1 MPNQLLITT
10 LRGEMPDRPPFW
22 FMRQAGR
29 YLPEY
34 REIRKKSGTFI
45 DLCLNPKNAKQ
56 VTLQPIIRYNT
67 DAAILFSD
75 ILIIPY
81 GLGMGVRFEEGKGPI
96 LDAVSDFDELKA
108 LSLTKNWSRIETTY
122 ETVSLVKAELPHTTC
137 LIGFA
142 GSPWTVATYMVEGQS
157 SKDYAKVKAWAYR
170 DPCGFS
176 SLIDL
181 LVEATVKHLS
191 EQILAGA
198 DVVKLFDS
206 WAGVLSPCEFEK
218 WVIEPTRE
226 ICQRL
231 KERHPHI
238 MIIGFP
244 KGAGVG
250 YKDYI
255 NKTGIDAVSIDT
267 SVQTK
272 WAAQELQSIKPVQGN
287 LDPISLLVGGK
298 QMIEQAKLIYD
309 DFQNGPFIFNLGHG
323 ILPSTPV
330 ENVEDLVTFLRNL
343 SREVR

>member
-10 LRGEMPDRPPFW
+10 LKGEVAKRPPFW

-34 REIRKKSGTFI
+34 REIRKKTGTFM
-45 DLCLNPKNAKQ
+45 DLCLNPKSAKD
-56 VTLQPIIRYNT
+56 VTLQPIIRYNI

-81 GLGMGVRFEEGKGPI
+81 GLGMDVRFEEGKGPLLGAI
-96 LDAVSDFDELKA
+96 SNSNELGA
-108 LSLTKNWSRIETTY
+108 LSLTKNWTRIEATY
-122 ETVSLVKAELPHTTC
+122 ETVSRVKTELPHTTS

-157 SKDYAKVKAWAYR
+157 SKDYAKVKGWAYR
-170 DPCGFS
+170 DPGGFS
-176 SLIDL
+176 NLIEI

-191 EQILAGA
+191 KQIIAGA

-206 WAGVLSPCEFEK
+206 WAGVLSPVQFRK
-218 WVIEPTRE
+218 WVIDPTKK

-231 KERHPHI
+231 KKEHPHI

-250 YKDYI
+250 YKDYVEQ
-255 NKTGIDAVSIDT
+255 TGIDAVSIDT
-267 SVQTK
+267 SVSTS
-272 WAAQELQSIKPVQGN
+272 WAAQELQPMMPIQGN
-287 LDPISLLVGGK
+287 LDPISLLEGGS
-298 QMIEQAKLIYD
+298 QMIEQAKLILED
-309 DFQNGPFIFNLGHG
+309 LKDGPFIFNLGHG

-330 ENVEDLVTFLRNL
+330 ENVAELVAFLQNPR
-343 SREVR
+343 

>member
-1 MPNQLLITT
+1 MPKQLLIST
-10 LRGEMPDRPPFW
+10 LRGEITERPPFW

-34 REIRKKSGTFI
+34 RELRKKSGTFM
-45 DLCLNPKNAKQ
+45 DLCLNPKSARD
-56 VTLQPIIRYNT
+56 VTLQPIVRYNT

-81 GLGMGVRFEEGKGPI
+81 GLGMDVRFEEGKGPVLGSI
-96 LDAVSDFDELKA
+96 SNVDELNA
-108 LSLTKNWSRIETTY
+108 LSLTKNWARIEATY
-122 ETVSLVKAELPHTTC
+122 ETVNLVKAELPHTTS

-170 DPCGFS
+170 DPSGFS
-176 SLIDL
+176 VLIEL

-191 EQILAGA
+191 KQILAGA

-206 WAGVLSPCEFEK
+206 WAGVLSPSEFKK
-218 WVIEPTRE
+218 WVIEPTKD
-226 ICQRL
+226 ICLRL
-231 KERHPHI
+231 KNKHPHI
-238 MIIGFP
+238 MVIGFP

-250 YKDYI
+250 YKDFI
-255 NKTGIDAVSIDT
+255 NQTGIDAVSIDT
-267 SVQTK
+267 SVRTK

-298 QMIEQAKLIYD
+298 QMIEQAKQIFSDLKK
-309 DFQNGPFIFNLGHG
+309 GPFVFNLGHG

-330 ENVEDLVTFLRNL
+330 ENVAELVRFLQNL
-343 SREVR
+343 SQEVR

>member
-1 MPNQLLITT
+1 MQNQLLMTT
-10 LRGEMPDRPPFW
+10 LKGEITKRPPFW

-34 REIRKKSGTFI
+34 REIRKKTGTFI
-45 DLCLNPKNAKQ
+45 DLCLNPQSAKD

-81 GLGMGVRFEEGKGPI
+81 GLGMDVRFEEGKGPI
-96 LDAVSDFDELKA
+96 LGAISNSNDLSA
-108 LSLTKNWSRIETTY
+108 LSLTKNWTRIEATY
-122 ETVSLVKAELPHTTC
+122 ETVSLVKTELPDTTS

-157 SKDYAKVKAWAYR
+157 SKDYAKVKGWAYR
-170 DPCGFS
+170 DPNGFS
-176 SLIDL
+176 RLIEL
-181 LVEATVKHLS
+181 LIEATVKHLS
-191 EQILAGA
+191 KQILAGA

-206 WAGVLSPCEFEK
+206 WSGVLSPVQFKK
-218 WVIEPTRE
+218 WVIGPTKK

-231 KERHPHI
+231 KKKHPHI

-250 YKDYI
+250 YKDYVEQ
-255 NKTGIDAVSIDT
+255 TGIDAVSIDT
-267 SVQTK
+267 SISTS
-272 WAAQELQSIKPVQGN
+272 WAAQELQTIMPIQGN
-287 LDPISLLVGGK
+287 LDPISLLEGGS
-298 QMIEQAKLIYD
+298 QMIEQAGLIFED
-309 DFQNGPFIFNLGHG
+309 LKNGPFIFNLGHG

-330 ENVEDLVTFLRNL
+330 ENVAELVAFLQKPQ
-343 SREVR
+343 